1 LRTGPPTV
9 YRGRTV
15 AGRFAIRGGGAAL
28 LGLLAC
34 AAPAAAAPPSV
45 IRTGGPSG
53 PGDPKVAVA
62 AAGAPLAGRA
72 FTVASASGR
81 TVLRGKLRRAKG
93 SAAPWRFAATADL
106 SAVKAPGRYRVRAA
120 GMTSARWTVGAGA
133 RSALVRRMLRLF
145 AVQSDGREPNPVF
158 GPAHLKDAIV
168 KGGPLDGQRIDL
180 TGGWRDAGD
189 QLKFASTTAFS
200 VALLH
205 LAARLD
211 PADGAVLRSTSQVG
225 VRWLL
230 KSHPAPGVFIAIV
243 GDERDHVGFRDP
255 ASDDA
260 NTEPGVGVRFA
271 YPTTSSNVLG
281 SVAAAL
287 ALAGA
292 QGSGAARDQL
302 IAAAREWYA
311 AGKAADA
318 LVPIQDPNISD
329 FYPDNIFTDDM
340 AFGALQLF
348 RATGEQEFLADALAF
363 FARGDDDRQ
372 LFSGTVVGAVGPIV
386 AADLCG
392 ILGAPAPSDAA
403 RQAGCAAVRKVVAAG
418 RERAQESAFGTPG
431 IVTFGWVTD
440 NGGAGA
446 IAAAAGTGGTV
457 ADGRSLGA
465 GARDYL
471 LGRNPWGASFL
482 VGPGSRDAKNPHSP
496 VFLKGPPSRLM
507 NGAVEG
513 GIARA
518 SDFAGAGLKL
528 TRRRF
533 KTFNSAFAQY
543 EDRRENFVTSEV
555 GLAYSSASILLA
567 ASLGR

>member
-1 LRTGPPTV
+1 M
-9 YRGRTV
+9 
-15 AGRFAIRGGGAAL
+15 GGL
-28 LGLLAC
+28 VC
-34 AAPAAAAPPSV
+34 AAPAVAAPPSA
-45 IRTGGPSG
+45 IRTGGPSA
-53 PGDPKVAVA
+53 PGDSKVAVV
-62 AAGAPLAGRA
+62 AAGTPLAGRR
-72 FTVASASGR
+72 FTVVTASGR
-81 TVLRGKLRRAKG
+81 TVLRGALRRAAG
-93 SAAPWRFAATADL
+93 SPAPWRFAATADL

-120 GMTSARWTVGAGA
+120 GLTSPPWTVSAGA

-145 AVQSDGREPNPVF
+145 AVQSDGSEPNPVF
-158 GPAHLKDAIV
+158 KPAHLKDAIV

-211 PADGAVLRSTSQVG
+211 PADAAALRATSGVG
-225 VRWLL
+225 LRFLQ
-230 KSHPAPGVFIAIV
+230 KAHPAPGVFIALV

-260 NTEPGVGVRFA
+260 NTQPGVGVRFA
-271 YPTTSSNVLG
+271 YPTTGSNILG

-292 QGSGAARDQL
+292 QSPGAGGDQL

-318 LVPIQDPNISD
+318 LVPIQDPNVSD

-340 AFGALQLF
+340 AFGALELF
-348 RATGEQEFLADALAF
+348 RATGEPGFLDDALAF
-363 FARGDDDRQ
+363 FARGDDDRMF
-372 LFSGTVVGAVGPIV
+372 FSGTVVGAVGPIV

-392 ILGAPAPSDAA
+392 ILGAPAPSEAA
-403 RQAGCAAVRKVVAAG
+403 RQAGCAGVRKVVAAG
-418 RERAQESAFGTPG
+418 RERARESAFGTPG
-431 IVTFGWVTD
+431 IVTFGWVQD

-446 IAAAAGTGGTV
+446 IAAAAGTGRV
-457 ADGRSLGA
+457 VSDGRALGA

-471 LGRNPWGASFL
+471 LGRNPWGTSFV

-496 VFLKGPPSRLM
+496 VFLKGPPSKLV

-518 SDFAGAGLKL
+518 SDFAGSGLKL
-528 TRRRF
+528 TLRRF
-533 KTFNSAFAQY
+533 KVFNSPFAQY
-543 EDRRENFVTSEV
+543 EDRRENFVTSEI
-555 GLAYSSASILLA
+555 GLAYSAASILLA
-567 ASLGR
+567 SSLGR